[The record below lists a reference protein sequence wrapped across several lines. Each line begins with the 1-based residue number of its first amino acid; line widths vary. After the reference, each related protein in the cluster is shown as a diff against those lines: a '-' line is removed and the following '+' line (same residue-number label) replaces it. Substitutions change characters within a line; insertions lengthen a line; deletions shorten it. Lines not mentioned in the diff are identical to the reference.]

1 MPNGALVAD
10 VVDDGPAARAGVQAG
25 DVITRF
31 NEHEIDSARTLSRV
45 VAAAAPSESSK
56 VTVWRDGRSRELTV
70 ELGEAQNDAVAAL
83 TPGGGRRAE
92 QRGAGL

>member
-1 MPNGALVAD
+1 M
-10 VVDDGPAARAGVQAG
+10 QAG

-31 NEHEIDSARTLSRV
+31 NDHEIDSARTLSRV
-45 VAAAAPSESSK
+45 VAAATPSESAK

-83 TPGGGRRAE
+83 TPAAAAPRKAARRSASRCGR
-92 QRGAGL
+92 